1 MTPYDFISVLIPAIL
16 SVALA
21 EAAYPF
27 RRARR
32 PYVNSTTTFTAAAQC
47 VPFEDP
53 HCCVTR
59 PVCECLN
66 GIYCLFLLKAYQL
79 TSVGTFFSINTI
91 RVNGSSSLC
100 GPPGN
105 VTFGQDTSSIPGWCC

>member
-66 GIYCLFLLKAYQL
+66 G
-79 TSVGTFFSINTI
+79 TFFSINTI